1 MGEERRAAHRWLHLL
16 QGGLVPLRDLLR
28 AVGNV
33 CVSHALRSLP
43 VEREDLEALVIVRR
57 LVLDVDRFD
66 LVSVMKVRDGDGLDA
81 GLLGRFLIV
90 GVEVLRVE
98 DDTAQRLGHCRGC
111 RSDVPAQKRCVPARS
126 ARGSTS
132 LLGDDIMTLIMTG
145 TKKSL
150 TAEVL

>member
-1 MGEERRAAHRWLHLL
+1 MGRERRATHRWLHFL
-16 QGGLVPLRDLLR
+16 QGGLVPFRDLLR

-33 CVSHALRSLP
+33 CVSNALRSPP
-43 VEREDLEALVIVRR
+43 VEGADLEALVIVRR

-81 GLLGRFLIV
+81 GLFGRLLIL
-90 GVEVLRVE
+90 GVEVLRVQ

-132 LLGDDIMTLIMTG
+132 LLGDDIMTG

>member
-33 CVSHALRSLP
+33 CVRHALRSLP

-66 LVSVMKVRDGDGLDA
+66 LVSVMKVRDDEGLDA
-81 GLLGRFLIV
+81 GLFGRFLIV
-90 GVEVLRVE
+90 VVEVLREE
-98 DDTAQRLGHCRGC
+98 DPPTDG
-111 RSDVPAQKRCVPARS
+111 
-126 ARGSTS
+126 
-132 LLGDDIMTLIMTG
+132 
-145 TKKSL
+145 
-150 TAEVL
+150 AEVLLEVSVPPSEPCPFQLPPSRSPLLGGGCQKSAWWGR